1 MAIVTAWELVGN
13 HSRWIAATHTGM
25 AVGVSHLHA
34 ENILRSEG
42 DAYET
47 GQQAWGVPS
56 GSDRALPGTAAS
68 HWPGRRVC
76 HSGDLTT
83 ADGGLL
89 ANGVWSTN
97 GASVW
102 YQVSNI
108 DADSWFYEYEVTIS
122 GSEGDLSHIIL
133 ETSQNADIRK
143 LIGDSSFKLVGPTTF
158 GDEGNSNPGIPG
170 EIYGIK
176 LDELTEMTF
185 AFSFESYNGP
195 IGATSMQKTARQA
208 APTTICTMRALEH
221 RYPMCSVM
229 TSATSTSMGD
239 ISSCPIPT

>member
-1 MAIVTAWELVGN
+1 MRTKQDNKRGVYLLGLIVLCLALLP
-13 HSRWIAATHTGM
+13 A
-25 AVGVSHLHA
+25 
-34 ENILRSEG
+34 
-42 DAYET
+42 T
-47 GQQAWGVPS
+47 GQGDVFA
-56 GSDRALPGTAAS
+56 
-68 HWPGRRVC
+68 
-76 HSGDLTT
+76 SGDLTT

-195 IGATSMQKTARQA
+195 MWGNIYAKDGAAGGADNYLYNAGFGTPLSDVQRYDFSNEYLDGRYILVPDTYVIPAPAAVLLGVLGLGTAGVRLRRR
-208 APTTICTMRALEH
+208 T
-221 RYPMCSVM
+221 
-229 TSATSTSMGD
+229 
-239 ISSCPIPT
+239 